1 MIRQGE
7 KPAIAHPVLPAVP
20 SPLPGVVEALQ
31 GLRANTLVAGK
42 TTALRIFTD
51 AGSIANA
58 MNAEVTVLRPD
69 GSRRTLSWTSGS
81 FVVIPNS
88 SAGPSLVVTIPG
100 RYLPWTGSYYFRLR
114 VTDANQLQILAG
126 ALDAVELQPTK
137 DLRVMV
143 ARLWSGTPTKPG
155 ELAAADAAMQRMS
168 WIYPVRDGV
177 SSLDGQPD
185 AGLRYDL
192 DDNPIGP
199 PNQDGHLCPLFAQWL
214 NRAGGDSIDTAIT
227 YRFPNTGE
235 GSGGNSGHQCPGQSV
250 LYSVIVWGAPLANVF
265 CQETAHAFGLEAPQS
280 PHLDPNFDQHH
291 SKDVAID
298 PSDAEMGFNTQFN
311 APWPAPTYDV
321 MYPTGPDPE
330 YPDPAHSLNSWDWEY
345 LRQQLVRLRST
356 GPTATFISW
365 TSLAGNQLRSFPV
378 VSRNADGRQEVF
390 VLGGDHALYHLWET
404 TPGGAWSGWSSL
416 QGHDLQDVCLVT
428 NEADGSLAAFVLGGD
443 GRIYHRRQT
452 TPNGGWADWTGLG
465 GDRVKDFA
473 VAQNADGR
481 LEIAA
486 VFGDRVLYHL
496 GQVTH
501 SGGWGNWASL
511 QGHDLQGNVSLA
523 RNADGRLEAFAI
535 GGDGVVYHI
544 WQQGPNGQG
553 GWSGWANL
561 ADPSLPRITNLTAV
575 PGGDGR
581 LHAFLMRSDGAVSY
595 RAQVTPNGGWAP
607 PVHLFGHDLL
617 WPCAVGLNPDGRM
630 EVFVIGGDQHLYN
643 RWQISAA
650 QPDVWSQWVNLG
662 GRDLHAGI
670 GVGADHSGE
679 LVLYVIGGD
688 GQLYRGPR

>member
-7 KPAIAHPVLPAVP
+7 KPPIVQPVHPAVP
-20 SPLPGVVEALQ
+20 GPRPGDVAALQ
-31 GLRANTLVAGK
+31 GLAKNTLVAGK
-42 TTALRIFTD
+42 TTALRMFAD
-51 AGSIANA
+51 AGSIASA
-58 MNAEVTVLRPD
+58 ANAEATVLRPD
-69 GSRRTLSWTSGS
+69 GSRRTLSWAGGS
-81 FVVIPNS
+81 FAVIPDS
-88 SAGPSLVVTIPG
+88 SAGPSIVVVIPG
-100 RYLPWTGSYYFRLR
+100 GFLPWTGTYYFRLL
-114 VTDANQLQILAG
+114 VTDVNQLPVLAG
-126 ALDAVELQPTK
+126 ALDAEFLPTK

-143 ARLWSGTPTKPG
+143 ARLWSGTPDKPG
-155 ELAAADAAMQRMS
+155 ELAAAEAAMQRMS

-192 DDNPIGP
+192 YDNPMGP
-199 PNQDGHLCPLFAQWL
+199 PNQDGHLCPLFAQWS
-214 NRAGGDSIDTAIT
+214 NRPGGDSIDTAIT
-227 YRFPNTGE
+227 YRFPNAGE

-250 LYSVIVWGAPLANVF
+250 LFSVIVWGAPLANVF
-265 CQETAHAFGLEAPQS
+265 GQETAHAFGLEAPQS
-280 PHLDPNFDQHH
+280 PHLDPSFDQHH

-298 PSDAEMGFNTQFN
+298 PADAEMGFNTQFN
-311 APWPAPTYDV
+311 APWPVPTYDV

-345 LRQQLVRLRST
+345 LRQQLVQLPST

-365 TSLAGNQLRSFPV
+365 TSLAGDQLRSFPV

-390 VLGGDHALYHLWET
+390 VLGGDHALYHIWET

-416 QGHDLQDVCLVT
+416 QGHDLQDLCEVAS
-428 NEADGSLAAFVLGGD
+428 EADGSLAAFALGGD
-443 GRIYHRRQT
+443 GRIYHRRQI

-465 GDRVKDFA
+465 GDQVKDFA

-486 VFGDRVLYHL
+486 VFGDRVLYHVA
-496 GQVTH
+496 QVTPN
-501 SGGWGNWASL
+501 GGWGNWASL
-511 QGHDLQGNVSLA
+511 QGHDLQGSVSLA

-553 GWSGWANL
+553 GWSGWASL
-561 ADPSLPRITNLTAV
+561 ADPSLPAITNLTAV

-581 LHAFLMRSDGAVSY
+581 LYAFLMRSDGAVSY
-595 RAQVTPNGGWAP
+595 RAQVAPNSGWAP
-607 PVHLFGHDLL
+607 PVHLFGQSLL
-617 WPCAVGLNPDGRM
+617 WPCAVGLNPDGRL
-630 EVFVIGGDQHLYN
+630 EIFVIGGDRHLYN
-643 RWQISAA
+643 RWQIDVA
-650 QPDVWSQWVNLG
+650 QPDAWSQWVNLG

-670 GVGADHSGE
+670 AVGADHSDE